1 MFVKTKNVYGSIA
14 ISNKSIAKFV
24 SVVATDC
31 YGVVE
36 FVSENLWRTVIEF
49 LWRKCSTK
57 GVRVK
62 TVGDRIFIDVA
73 VIVKYGVS
81 LKAVAEALKES
92 IKYKVERFTG
102 MVVDTVNV
110 NVMGIRL

>member
-1 MFVKTKNVYGSIA
+1 MFVKTKNVYGQIA

-24 SVVATDC
+24 AHVAADC

-36 FVSENLWRTVIEF
+36 FVPQNVFHTIMEF
-49 LWRKCSTK
+49 LCRGSIAK

-62 TVGDRIFIDVA
+62 TVGDRIFIDLS

-81 LKAVAEALKES
+81 IKAVAESLKES
-92 IKYKVERFTG
+92 IKYKVEGFTG
-102 MVVDTVNV
+102 MVVDTVNI

>member
-1 MFVKTKNVYGSIA
+1 MFAKTKNVYGQIS

-24 SVVATDC
+24 AHVASDC

-36 FVSENLWRTVIEF
+36 FVSENIFHTVIEF
-49 LWRKCSTK
+49 LCRGSITK

-62 TVGDRIFIDVA
+62 TVGDRIFIDVS
-73 VIVKYGVS
+73 IIIKYGVS
-81 LKAVAEALKES
+81 IKAVAEALKES
-92 IKYKVERFTG
+92 IKYKVEGFTG

-110 NVMGIRL
+110 NVLGIRL